1 MIFPLRPQTARKSLD
16 HIGSASA
23 RSKYTETPK
32 KVRRRSRRANFGFW
46 ILDFGLL
53 SPSFTPAPP
62 RRESEKATETAAR
75 RIAIHRGGAW
85 VRKARGTDAA
95 RRARPQAARSARAGA
110 ERMKSAGAKP
120 TAPKA
125 TRMAATSARESQ
137 RPFMRRAS
145 SGLPS
150 KLAR

>member
-85 VRKARGTDAA
+85 VRRARG
-95 RRARPQAARSARAGA
+95 RAKPQAARSARAGA

-145 SGLPS
+145 SELPS